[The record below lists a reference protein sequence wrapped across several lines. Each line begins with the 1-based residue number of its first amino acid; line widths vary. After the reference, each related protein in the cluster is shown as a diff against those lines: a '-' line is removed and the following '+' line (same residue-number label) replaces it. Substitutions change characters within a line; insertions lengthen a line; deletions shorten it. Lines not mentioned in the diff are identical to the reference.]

1 MVRETLKPGET
12 VHHSGIYQGSKSGER
27 TTLVEGNLAPLTP
40 MRHESWIEVAP
51 TNPPRKQ

>member
-12 VHHSGIYQGSKSGER
+12 VHTPGIYQGSKSGER
-27 TTLVEGNLAPLTP
+27 TTLVVGTKAPLTP